1 MLAVACGKEGT
12 AVDARE
18 AMYKERIREMQ
29 RRISILE
36 RVLRITQVI
45 NSTLD
50 LDPLLDIIV
59 QAVTELTETESA
71 SIMLIDERTGDLR
84 FQAVTGQKSAEVKPF
99 IVPIEGSIAGSA
111 ITEDRPLLIRDV
123 QNDPRWYQH
132 VDEASGFTTR
142 SIMAVPMKVRG
153 EVIGVVEAI
162 NKRGDAEM
170 TWEDVEILSTL
181 AGQAAI
187 AIQNARLL
195 AALQRAYDELNELDR
210 MKSDFIAIAAHEL
223 RTPLSV
229 ILGYAMFLKNE
240 ATGPEQEQL
249 DAVLQ
254 SAMRLRSLIND
265 MINLREVD
273 AGEAVLKLES
283 FALQEMIDEKVDE
296 ARPMAEAKGQRIV
309 LSLPERPIVVTA
321 DRDKL
326 SIALGNLLHNAIKF
340 TPQGGQ
346 VGVRAGQEGDKAWF
360 MVWDTGIG
368 IPSREVDRI
377 FDRFYQVEPSL
388 TRHYEG
394 MGLGLAIVK
403 EMIELHHGHVRVDS
417 REGKGSAFTVT
428 IPVRQH
434 RATRPESRG

>member
-1 MLAVACGKEGT
+1 M
-12 AVDARE
+12 DARE
-18 AMYKERIREMQ
+18 AMYKERIKEMQ
-29 RRISILE
+29 RRISTLE
-36 RVLRITQVI
+36 RVLRLTQAI

-99 IVPIEGSIAGSA
+99 TVPVEGSIAGAA

-132 VDEASGFTTR
+132 VDKASGFTTR

-153 EVIGVVEAI
+153 EVVGVVEAI

-181 AGQAAI
+181 ASQAAI
-187 AIQNARLL
+187 AIHNARLL

-210 MKSDFIAIAAHEL
+210 MKSNFIAIAAHEL

-240 ATGPEQEQL
+240 ASGPEEQEQL

-273 AGEAVLKLES
+273 AGEAMLELES
-283 FALQEMIDEKVDE
+283 FALQDMIDEAVE
-296 ARPMAEAKGQRIV
+296 EVRPLAEAKEHQIV
-309 LSLPERPIVVTA
+309 LSLPEQPIIVTA
-321 DRDKL
+321 DRGKL

-346 VGVRAGQEGDKAWF
+346 VGVRAGRYSDKAWF

-368 IPSREVDRI
+368 IPPKEVDRI

-428 IPVRQH
+428 IPLWQQQGD
-434 RATRPESRG
+434 RG